1 MKIQRTH
8 LLKRLDTL
16 YMSYNTS
23 FGNWKYH
30 DHYVNLRGPRGSG
43 KTTLILEWLEQHTH
57 VYFSFAGLDEP
68 MALRLLG
75 TKLQTY
81 MDEHRIPARPMD
93 SWEDVFLNINT
104 LSEHTCHIF
113 AFDDTDEMLRNEVF
127 SAAFQTYFANQKRRA
142 ILMIFVTRAEKLF
155 EFPPDYTGWTENEIP
170 IDVPYFSIA
179 DLCKC
184 FPSKKG
190 DDLLALYALTG
201 GIPALVRLM
210 DENTDTEGNMQNLLS
225 PGSPYIRFC
234 DSEFARLFRRS
245 ESYMF
250 ICYAIALGNTR
261 ISDIGKFTGFAYN
274 KCDKYIKTLMEN
286 GILTTEK
293 DDKGKTFYKFV
304 NPYYRIWFAC
314 VYPHRTEIN
323 LGAVDNQT
331 ITDAL
336 TFIKAV
342 ADEEYVAACYRHA
355 YDRFC
360 KRIKIDREKIV
371 PTPQTFTAS
380 VMKEDKYGTLYKDR
394 DATITFDLVYRDGEY
409 TYAILILKDEHYLG
423 KGEFE
428 AIKAVIEDAF
438 WLDFTFFI
446 CYNKGRICEEAY
458 RFAKFHEFVKWEMI
472 DRLRF

>member
-57 VYFSFAGLDEP
+57 IYFSFAGLDEP
-68 MALRLLG
+68 MALRLLSA
-75 TKLQTY
+75 KLQTY
-81 MDEHRIPARPMD
+81 MDEQKLPIRPMN

-113 AFDDTDEMLRNEVF
+113 VFDDSDEMLRNDVF

-142 ILMIFVTRAEKLF
+142 ILIIFITRSEKLF
-155 EFPPDYTGWTENEIP
+155 EFPPNYAGWMENEIP
-170 IDVPYFSIA
+170 IDVPYFTIA

-210 DENTDTEGNMQNLLS
+210 DENTDTEGNMRNLLS

-250 ICYAIALGNTR
+250 ICHAVALGNTR

-286 GILTTEK
+286 GILTTGK

-314 VYPHRTEIN
+314 VYPNRTEIN
-323 LGAVDNQT
+323 LGAVSGQT
-331 ITDAL
+331 FSEAL
-336 TFIKAV
+336 SYIKAV

-355 YDRFC
+355 YYQFC
-360 KRIKIDREKIV
+360 NRITIDREKVV
-371 PTPQTFTAS
+371 PKPRTFTAD
-380 VMKEDKYGTLYKDR
+380 VMKQDKFGNPFKDNE
-394 DATITFDLVYRDGEY
+394 ATITLDFVYTDGEY
-409 TYAILILKDEHYLG
+409 TCAMLILKEDHYLG

-428 AIKAVIEDAF
+428 AIRAVIEDAF

-458 RFAKFHEFVKWEMI
+458 RFAKFNECVKWEMI